1 MHGFINTYVA
11 HTLCKTKFSTI
22 AIAAVMPL
30 IADVIISFEKV
41 QDLDSLNKA
50 LVLQVTGRV

>member
-1 MHGFINTYVA
+1 
-11 HTLCKTKFSTI
+11 
-22 AIAAVMPL
+22 MPL